1 MIELSPGVR
10 RLCVCVDAPQR
21 RLLESACRIA
31 GFGRLYTE
39 YLGNEG
45 TEVGFASPGV
55 DEAALVTDLITA
67 LRIAATEAAEADG
80 IKECPALAAF
90 HVGITRVEGNAV
102 RGAAVIR
109 ALELIR
115 ELGLKATP
123 DSLSQELLVV
133 GISAGL
139 FDDIGAECGFT
150 DGWARHT
157 RARAW
162 IRGYGADQAVIR
174 ARSEPGHRPARPDL
188 GRRPG
193 RPTRSAG
200 Y

>member
-1 MIELSPGVR
+1 M
-10 RLCVCVDAPQR
+10 CVCVDAPQR

-39 YLGNEG
+39 YIGTEG
-45 TEVGFASPGV
+45 TEIGFASPGV

-67 LRIAATEAAEADG
+67 LRIAAAEAAEAHG

-90 HVGITRVEGNAV
+90 HVGITRVEGNAL

-115 ELGLKATP
+115 ELTPKATS
-123 DSLSQELLVV
+123 DSRSQELLVV

-139 FDDIGAECGFT
+139 FDDISAECDFA
-150 DGWARHT
+150 DGWARHA

-162 IRGYGADQAVIR
+162 IRGYGTDQALVR
-174 ARSEPGHRPARPDL
+174 ARSEPGRRPALPDPRP
-188 GRRPG
+188 
-193 RPTRSAG
+193 
-200 Y
+200 